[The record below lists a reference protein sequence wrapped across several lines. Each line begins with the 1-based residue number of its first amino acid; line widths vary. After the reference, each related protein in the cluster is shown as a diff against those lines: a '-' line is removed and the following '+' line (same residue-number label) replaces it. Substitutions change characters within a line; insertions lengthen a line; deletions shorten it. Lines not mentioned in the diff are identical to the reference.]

1 MLAGYCK
8 MVDKVFFKIATNVA
22 ANIVL
27 FIIYA
32 LLFGQQSIK
41 KYLEK
46 GVTIVKY
53 KETTPIPQ
61 PGIQNIKLICKII
74 TK

>member
-8 MVDKVFFKIATNVA
+8 MVDKVFIKIAANVA

-53 KETTPIPQ
+53 KETPIPP
-61 PGIQNIKLICKII
+61 PGIQNLKLFVKSLPNN
-74 TK
+74 